1 MEISTIRTD
10 LTWSAKELAN
20 FLADEFLARVI
31 DRAVDKKENV
41 VYAARAEEE
50 YKRLLSEW
58 EKSPRKRYWKKAI
71 DAIKAG
77 KNDSGELWFIES
89 AIIKA
94 TDFLDGLVLKPGTTE
109 VKREWRKPT
118 DIFEVSSA
126 AKKERQKNRWE
137 EYKAAREENY
147 NLNIIK
153 DLLEDEKLGQ
163 WTYEPLEAP
172 KAFEAEAS
180 EEPKAP
186 ETQETPEEPKAPE
199 QKPQEPQNE
208 PEESKEPEAQ
218 EEFEIPTAQ
227 SAYDRYF
234 NSPEAKAR
242 AEQSKKEFEELCK
255 KLEERKAAQ
264 KAEKAAQK
272 RKEAEERKAAKK
284 ALKEAQKEQP
294 APQPLKPEEPK
305 ELEAP
310 KPVEAP
316 KPKEQRAQSS
326 PESLRAEA
334 KKLRAEAAKM
344 LERAESLEKQAAEEE
359 KRQKEIANLKNKIA
373 EVEKIIEEAK
383 ANKANWLKALKELE
397 GGDEGSEGTKTD
409 GGFEGPEGTENP
421 ESTGFESSEG
431 DKSSGQSAQEAKASK
446 ELKPI
451 ELINGLYP
459 WEAERVAKEKKA
471 KAKAARLARFEKVR
485 TGEISSQKK
494 LQAKLDKE
502 YAEYCKEQEALFE
515 FEEFANGTNLT
526 DEKFEI
532 SEELE
537 NLCEAFETD
546 EILNSPELKAPCSL
560 SSAEDKVFEAPK
572 PRAKSSIGFETDE
585 TFEAPKLKA
594 IRSAV
599 FVKTVETVS
608 AKEVVNNI
616 KKIKSEIG
624 KNGRKLLEAKA
635 SKNQEAENYYYK
647 AFSVSIMALKANQ
660 MRLEQLSR

>member
-1 MEISTIRTD
+1 MDNFAKRYIESWEQTWNTVAKPDKRDDLEKEFWNMEKEYELEI
-10 LTWSAKELAN
+10 LT
-20 FLADEFLARVI
+20 
-31 DRAVDKKENV
+31 RAVAAGLGKPKDEETSENYDKTLAKVLRDFN
-41 VYAARAEEE
+41 EE
-50 YKRLLSEW
+50 YKKAAPRVQKKWELVVEKHSAKNPENSNAGIELVKRIRQKLLLVMDGE
-58 EKSPRKRYWKKAI
+58 Y
-71 DAIKAG
+71 AIK
-77 KNDSGELWFIES
+77 NFGEP
-89 AIIKA
+89 K
-94 TDFLDGLVLKPGTTE
+94 K
-109 VKREWRKPT
+109 
-118 DIFEVSSA
+118 IFGPA
-126 AKKERQKNRWE
+126 AKAKKPEQENKYE
-137 EYKAAREENY
+137 KYKAAREENY

-172 KAFEAEAS
+172 KPFEAEAS

-186 ETQETPEEPKAPE
+186 ETQKTPEEPKAPE
-199 QKPQEPQNE
+199 QKPQEPQKE

-218 EEFEIPTAQ
+218 EKLEIPSIQSVYERWNTPEYKAQ
-227 SAYDRYF
+227 EEKNR
-234 NSPEAKAR
+234 
-242 AEQSKKEFEELCK
+242 KEFEEFCK
-255 KLEERKAAQ
+255 QLEERKAAR

-294 APQPLKPEEPK
+294 APQPLKPQEPK

-344 LERAESLEKQAAEEE
+344 LERAESLEKRAAEEE
-359 KRQKEIANLKNKIA
+359 KRLEEIANLKNKIA

-421 ESTGFESSEG
+421 GSTGFESSEG
-431 DKSSGQSAQEAKASK
+431 DKSSGQSTQEAKASK

-459 WEAERVAKEKKA
+459 WEAERLAKEKKA

-485 TGEISSQKK
+485 TGEISGQKK

-526 DEKFEI
+526 DERFEI

-537 NLCEAFETD
+537 AWFEALEND
-546 EILNSPELKAPCSL
+546 ELSNGPVLRAPCSL

-572 PRAKSSIGFETDE
+572 PRAKSSVSFETDE
-585 TFEAPKLKA
+585 AFEAPKGPELKA
-594 IRSAV
+594 PCCESFETDSIFNWPEIEHIPGVDR
-599 FVKTVETVS
+599 TVAGWTIMAEQTCRGY
-608 AKEVVNNI
+608 EVV
-616 KKIKSEIG
+616 SWWG
-624 KNGRKLLEAKA
+624 
-635 SKNQEAENYYYK
+635 
-647 AFSVSIMALKANQ
+647 
-660 MRLEQLSR
+660 